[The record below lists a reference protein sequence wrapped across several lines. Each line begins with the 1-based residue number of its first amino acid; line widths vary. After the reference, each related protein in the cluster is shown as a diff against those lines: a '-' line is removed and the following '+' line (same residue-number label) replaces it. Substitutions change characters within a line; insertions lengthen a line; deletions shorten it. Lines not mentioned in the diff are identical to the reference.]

1 MHGKDCGMHP
11 LLPLSVALIMLKS
24 EDGGGGW
31 FVLGSR
37 VCPPFANR
45 AGLRLPLMHAAA
57 ADNVGCHA
65 SRYFSPLIVVLA
77 SLKRSVEMQV

>member
-1 MHGKDCGMHP
+1 
-11 LLPLSVALIMLKS
+11 MLKS

-57 ADNVGCHA
+57 AADNVGCHA
-65 SRYFSPLIVVLA
+65 SSYFSPLIVVFA
-77 SLKRSVEMQV
+77 SLKRSVEVQV

>member
-1 MHGKDCGMHP
+1 MHASSLSLHEDSGCWHGP
-11 LLPLSVALIMLKS
+11 FSVRVFAPLSLS
-24 EDGGGGW
+24 
-31 FVLGSR
+31 S
-37 VCPPFANR
+37 FANR

-65 SRYFSPLIVVLA
+65 SSYFSPLIVVLA